1 MKRNSWIAPLLIAAA
16 IASAGCGSSAEH
28 EHHGTSTT
36 KPVKL
41 TIDFT
46 TAPSPAKAGAEAE
59 LLATIA
65 RAGEPVPDAKVEFEI
80 WQGEG
85 AHETVDAK
93 AEGDGRYTLKKT
105 FTQPGTY
112 QVTIHTTTKE
122 LHQMPTM
129 KFEVVK

>member
-1 MKRNSWIAPLLIAAA
+1 MKRIVWIAPLLIAAMV
-16 IASAGCGSSAEH
+16 ASVGCGSSAEH
-28 EHHGTSTT
+28 EQHGTSTT

-85 AHETVDAK
+85 AHETLDAK
-93 AEGDGRYTLKKT
+93 ALGDGRYTLNKT
-105 FTQPGTY
+105 FMEPGTY

-122 LHQMPTM
+122 LHQMPTVT
-129 KFEVVK
+129 FEVAE